1 MLNEIIQKYIEL
13 RDLKARMKA
22 EYESRVAP
30 VQEALDKAE
39 GHMLQLMQ
47 QQGVTSVKTEA
58 GTAYQSQRTSATVA
72 DWDAILPFVREHE
85 LWHLIDKRVSKTA
98 VDEYV
103 AQHGDLPPGVNY
115 RTEITIGVRRS

>member
-22 EYESRVAP
+22 EYEARVAP

-39 GHMLQLMQ
+39 GHMLHLMQ

-58 GTAYQSQRTSATVA
+58 GTAYQSQRTAATVA

-98 VDEYV
+98 IDEYV